1 MHKSEN
7 VNEFS
12 QNLILKIK
20 EKTGIS
26 SDSKLAKFLGI
37 NQPSLTGWR
46 KNGVSELQLANA
58 FISMRKQAIEEKAAA
73 IKKAH
78 ADSIQPI
85 VEFYP
90 INKHGVEKMV
100 VFEPKGTYQTCLR
113 DVLKSTN
120 SGIYVF
126 YDTRGK
132 ALYTGKTKANLWG
145 EMNLAF
151 NRDRKGQDIVLVK
164 HPVNNVAFQLASEK
178 IRQPFN
184 RNLRLTELAAYFS
197 AYAVVDDMV
206 DAVEGLLIRAFPN
219 DTFNTKMEKIK
230 QKAKNRKSDECITR

>member
-1 MHKSEN
+1 MPKAN
-7 VNEFS
+7 KLNQFS
-12 QNLILKIK
+12 QNLISKIK
-20 EKTGIS
+20 EKAKIS
-26 SDSKLAKFLGI
+26 SDSDLANFLGI

-58 FISMRKQAIEEKAAA
+58 FISMRNQAIEQQAAA

-78 ADSIQPI
+78 SDSIQPI
-85 VEFYP
+85 VEFFP
-90 INKHGVEKMV
+90 IEKSGGEKKV
-100 VFEPKGTYQTCLR
+100 VFEPKGTYPTSVR
-113 DVLKSTN
+113 DALKSTK

-164 HPVNNVAFQLASEK
+164 HPVNNVVFHLASEK
-178 IRQPFN
+178 VRQPLT
-184 RNLRLTELAAYFS
+184 RNLRLTQLAAYFS

-219 DTFNTKMEKIK
+219 DTFNTKMEKI
-230 QKAKNRKSDECITR
+230 R